1 MPPESEKAAPCTK
14 CSFSKK
20 KSCVFYR
27 FFLLKGIKLWNACVS
42 LPRALLQPDWLGAI
56 FFNLELKITFNPLSP
71 VEKVSS
77 KIQVNMLLIF
87 GNVEFQ
93 FQMASFTLLSLIVEL
108 KPNRHPTVKWLYLQR
123 FMWNSLSM
131 QAAKSPE
138 VWVIDETSQQ
148 SFQKI
153 FEKVL
158 MYLSTTY

>member
-1 MPPESEKAAPCTK
+1 M
-14 CSFSKK
+14 FFFQK

-123 FMWNSLSM
+123 FMWNSLRCKR
-131 QAAKSPE
+131 QRALKCE
-138 VWVIDETSQQ
+138 L
-148 SFQKI
+148 
-153 FEKVL
+153 L
-158 MYLSTTY
+158 MKHPSRAFKKYLKKYLCT